1 MTQHMAQQLE
11 LDFGIATSP
20 PLTCT
25 IGSALSSRTAD
36 TANYIYTSNNT
47 AADFNNNNMKQFSF
61 HPQTSDLTITR
72 DDLLFT
78 KNGQTKSLFGMISKI
93 EERLSILVP
102 DPAKLKQFEALKQAY
117 ENYKTLEAI
126 CFTNDE

>member
-1 MTQHMAQQLE
+1 MAQQLE

-20 PLTCT
+20 PLTCS
-25 IGSALSSRTAD
+25 IGSALD
-36 TANYIYTSNNT
+36 TSNYTYIGNST
-47 AADFNNNNMKQFSF
+47 VSINNNIKQFSF
-61 HPQTSDLTITR
+61 PPKNSDLTITS

-78 KNGQTKSLFGMISKI
+78 KNGQTKGLFEMISKI

-126 CFTNDE
+126 CFTNNE

>member
-1 MTQHMAQQLE
+1 MAQQFE

-25 IGSALSSRTAD
+25 IGSALD
-36 TANYIYTSNNT
+36 TPNAAYIYTSNNT
-47 AADFNNNNMKQFSF
+47 ANINNNIKHFSF
-61 HPQTSDLTITR
+61 SPQTSDLTITR
-72 DDLLFT
+72 DDLFFT
-78 KNGQTKSLFGMISKI
+78 KNGQTKGLFEMISKI

-117 ENYKTLEAI
+117 ENYKTLEAM

>member
-1 MTQHMAQQLE
+1 MAQQFE

-25 IGSALSSRTAD
+25 IGSALD
-36 TANYIYTSNNT
+36 TPNAAYIYTNNGT
-47 AADFNNNNMKQFSF
+47 VNGPRHFSF
-61 HPQTSDLTITR
+61 SPQTSDLTITR
-72 DDLLFT
+72 DDLFFT
-78 KNGQTKSLFGMISKI
+78 KNGQTKGLFEMISKI

-117 ENYKTLEAI
+117 ENYKTLEAM

>member
-1 MTQHMAQQLE
+1 MAQQLE

-20 PLTCT
+20 PLTCS
-25 IGSALSSRTAD
+25 IGSALD
-36 TANYIYTSNNT
+36 TANYTYIGNSTVSI
-47 AADFNNNNMKQFSF
+47 NNNIKQFSF
-61 HPQTSDLTITR
+61 PTQTSDLTLTR

-78 KNGQTKSLFGMISKI
+78 KNGQTKGLFEMISKI

-117 ENYKTLEAI
+117 KNYKTLEAI
-126 CFTNDE
+126 CFTNNE

>member
-1 MTQHMAQQLE
+1 MAQQFE
-11 LDFGIATSP
+11 LDFGDASKSS
-20 PLTCT
+20 LTCGA
-25 IGSALSSRTAD
+25 INVNQ
-36 TANYIYTSNNT
+36 ANNYVYTSNSTSNS
-47 AADFNNNNMKQFSF
+47 ASHFSF
-61 HPQTSDLTITR
+61 PTQTSDLTITC

-78 KNGQTKSLFGMISKI
+78 TNGQTKSLFKMISKI

-117 ENYKTLEAI
+117 ENYKTLEAM

>member
-1 MTQHMAQQLE
+1 MAQQLE
-11 LDFGIATSP
+11 LEFGVATSP
-20 PLTCT
+20 PLTCS
-25 IGSALSSRTAD
+25 IGSTLD
-36 TANYIYTSNNT
+36 IDNYTYIGNSTVSI
-47 AADFNNNNMKQFSF
+47 NNNVKQFSF
-61 HPQTSDLTITR
+61 PTQTSDLTLTR

-78 KNGQTKSLFGMISKI
+78 KNGQTKGLFEMISKI

-126 CFTNDE
+126 CFTNNE

>member
-1 MTQHMAQQLE
+1 MAQQLE

-20 PLTCT
+20 PLTCSIG
-25 IGSALSSRTAD
+25 IGSALN
-36 TANYIYTSNNT
+36 TANYTYIGNSTVSI
-47 AADFNNNNMKQFSF
+47 NNNVKQFSF
-61 HPQTSDLTITR
+61 PTQTSDLTLTR

-78 KNGQTKSLFGMISKI
+78 KNGQTKGLFEMISKI

-126 CFTNDE
+126 CFTNNE